1 MYVYPGYTLDT
12 YIYIYTTSQLILNW
26 NNLIQLM
33 TLTSFD
39 ETVCVIYRPVQK
51 VLHLRLKYL
60 SLKGGCVPL
69 GSQIWQWK
77 ILFIRVD
84 I

>member
-1 MYVYPGYTLDT
+1 
-12 YIYIYTTSQLILNW
+12 
-26 NNLIQLM
+26 M

-60 SLKGGCVPL
+60 SLKGGCIPL